1 MPKTARL
8 QVAVE
13 SRADAVTPNVLCFF
27 RLELLGPS
35 ATIGVRCQFGEPV
48 KKSTALYKTGQ
59 G

>member
-27 RLELLGPS
+27 RLELLPPS
-35 ATIGVRCQFGEPV
+35 VTMAVR
-48 KKSTALYKTGQ
+48 
-59 G
+59 